1 MPRRAGFARGTYER
15 RRRRRF
21 RGLRRRHHDSD
32 STWPARSCPGPEV
45 RKWRDQPQ
53 RRLGHAQALGRPEVV
68 ARAVQPPQ
76 EAGTQLLE
84 RRPATVD
91 GRDEVACLASPLGLW
106 VGGPGW
112 GLEPS
117 RCSVVMC

>member
-1 MPRRAGFARGTYER
+1 MPRRPALPAGTYER

-21 RGLRRRHHDSD
+21 RGLRRRHHDLD
-32 STWPARSCPGPEV
+32 STWPFALVPGPEV

-68 ARAVQPPQ
+68 ARSVQPPQ

-84 RRPATVD
+84 RLPATVD
-91 GRDEVACLASPLGLW
+91 GRDEDACLASSLGLW
-106 VGGPGW
+106 VVGPGW

-117 RCSVVMC
+117 RCSVVMR